1 LLIFSSIH
9 LAIKIF
15 LNIHNSIFQT
25 YAHIIYIII
34 ILSIKYYYL
43 HIGGVELIFLDNLSP
58 EDLLVLTNAITIS
71 LSKDK
76 TADELNVLGNF
87 IVGIGCLM
95 LTVAS
100 QQQYLSSIQQQQQAN
115 KSKSTPVAEDDTI
128 IG

>member
-1 LLIFSSIH
+1 L
-9 LAIKIF
+9 
-15 LNIHNSIFQT
+15 
-25 YAHIIYIII
+25 Y
-34 ILSIKYYYL
+34 
-43 HIGGVELIFLDNLSP
+43 IGGVTLTFLDNISP
-58 EDLLVLTNAITIS
+58 EDLIILTNAITIS

-115 KSKSTPVAEDDTI
+115 KSNATPTTEDDPI

>member
-1 LLIFSSIH
+1 M
-9 LAIKIF
+9 
-15 LNIHNSIFQT
+15 
-25 YAHIIYIII
+25 
-34 ILSIKYYYL
+34 YYYL
-43 HIGGVELIFLDNLSP
+43 NIGGVTLIFLDNLSP

-87 IVGIGCLM
+87 IVGVGCLI

>member
-1 LLIFSSIH
+1 M
-9 LAIKIF
+9 
-15 LNIHNSIFQT
+15 T
-25 YAHIIYIII
+25 
-34 ILSIKYYYL
+34 
-43 HIGGVELIFLDNLSP
+43 FLDNLSP

-95 LTVAS
+95 LTVAA
-100 QQQYLSSIQQQQQAN
+100 QQQYISAQQEAN
-115 KSKSTPVAEDDTI
+115 KPTPTDDTT

>member
-1 LLIFSSIH
+1 M
-9 LAIKIF
+9 
-15 LNIHNSIFQT
+15 
-25 YAHIIYIII
+25 
-34 ILSIKYYYL
+34 YYYL
-43 HIGGVELIFLDNLSP
+43 NIGGVTLIFLDNLSP

>member
-1 LLIFSSIH
+1 M
-9 LAIKIF
+9 
-15 LNIHNSIFQT
+15 
-25 YAHIIYIII
+25 
-34 ILSIKYYYL
+34 YYYL
-43 HIGGVELIFLDNLSP
+43 NIGGVTLIFLDNLSP

-100 QQQYLSSIQQQQQAN
+100 QQQYLSSIQQAN

>member
-1 LLIFSSIH
+1 M
-9 LAIKIF
+9 
-15 LNIHNSIFQT
+15 T
-25 YAHIIYIII
+25 
-34 ILSIKYYYL
+34 
-43 HIGGVELIFLDNLSP
+43 FLDNLSP

-100 QQQYLSSIQQQQQAN
+100 QQQYISAQQEAN
-115 KSKSTPVAEDDTI
+115 KSTATDDTI